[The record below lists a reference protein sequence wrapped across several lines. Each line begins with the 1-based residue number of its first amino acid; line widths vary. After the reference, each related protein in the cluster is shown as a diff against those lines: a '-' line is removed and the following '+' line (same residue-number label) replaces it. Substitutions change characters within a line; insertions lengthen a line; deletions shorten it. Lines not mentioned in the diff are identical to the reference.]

1 MEPLRAG
8 DPSRI
13 GRYRLLRRLGAGGM
27 GVVFLARAPGGAIAA
42 LKTVRSSYADESGF
56 RARFRREVEAARQV
70 GSRWV
75 VPLLD
80 ADADAE
86 TPWLA
91 TSYVPGPSLA
101 ETVDTFGP
109 LSTASVRVLGV
120 RLAEALTAVHG
131 AGLVHRDVK
140 PGNILL
146 APDGPRLI
154 DFGIARAPD
163 ATALTSSGV
172 IVGSPGFLSPEQ
184 ARARGG
190 EIGPAGDVFS
200 LGCVLAFAATGVRPF
215 GGGSAAG
222 VLLRTVYEEPDPASL
237 PDALAPLFRACL
249 HKDPAGRPSLA
260 RLRATLAEGTASGSD
275 APSGWLPAPVTR
287 LINDR
292 SAAVLTIGSIEPTR
306 LSASAPSDIAS
317 TVSPASPHAPT
328 LTSVT
333 ATRPTP
339 RTVGR
344 RGFLRLGSTA
354 GLLAAGGGGAWW
366 WSTRAKPGPSLP
378 SGTGRARP
386 ELVVAFHGDLTGT
399 GKESGRAQLNGARLA
414 VEHIDAHSDRPL
426 RLKLR
431 TYDDGGDTGRA
442 QELAARLAKD
452 AQVLAVLGP
461 TTDACFS
468 ATERTY
474 TEAVMPVVSVSV
486 GADTESASFGSNT
499 FHCHAALHVTYGLLA
514 APCVRYLSNHVDA
527 RRVFLVDDRAQG
539 DFAWRVCDQAEQAL
553 RRGGRDATVSPMAA
567 GRIDY
572 TSLAA
577 EVRSARADA
586 VVFTG
591 DAVRAGGFASALTAA
606 RFTGTRMATERAL
619 DPRFLG
625 SAGAAANGWVFA
637 TAFTDPTARA
647 SARAFTAAY
656 RARFGTDPGWYAAE
670 AYDAVMFLAQVCDKD
685 GTALRERGAIAR
697 RMPEI
702 TYSGIT
708 RTVKYESRYGAYNHD
723 AMFEFQ
729 VVDGA
734 FRYLGQYLEAS
745 VS

>member
-42 LKTVRSSYADESGF
+42 VKTVRSSFADESGF

-70 GSRWV
+70 DSRWV
-75 VPLLD
+75 VTLLD
-80 ADADAE
+80 ADAEAE

-101 ETVDTFGP
+101 EAVDVFGP
-109 LSTASVRVLGV
+109 LSLASVRVLGE
-120 RLAEALTAVHG
+120 RLAEALETVHG

-140 PGNILL
+140 PGNVLL

-154 DFGIARAPD
+154 DFGIARAPEG
-163 ATALTSSGV
+163 TALTSSGM

-190 EIGPAGDVFS
+190 EIGPPSDVFS

-215 GGGSAAG
+215 GSGAAAG
-222 VLLRTVYEEPDPASL
+222 VLLRTVYEEPDPAAL
-237 PDALAPLFRACL
+237 PDALAPLLRACL
-249 HKDPAGRPSLA
+249 HKDPADRPSLA
-260 RLRATLAEGTASGSD
+260 RLRTTLGEETAAGSAEPSD
-275 APSGWLPAPVTR
+275 WLPAPVTR

-292 SAAVLTIGSIEPTR
+292 SAAVLALGAIEPTQV
-306 LSASAPSDIAS
+306 SASTPSDAAS
-317 TVSPASPHAPT
+317 TASQEALT
-328 LTSVT
+328 LTAVT

-366 WSTRAKPGPSLP
+366 WSTRREPGPSTP
-378 SGTGRARP
+378 SGAGRPRP
-386 ELVVAFHGDLTGT
+386 ELVVAFHGDLTGAD
-399 GKESGRAQLNGARLA
+399 KESGKAQLNGARLA
-414 VEHIDAHSDRPL
+414 VEQLNAQSDRPF

-431 TYDDGGDTGRA
+431 PYDDGGDVRRA
-442 QELAARLAKD
+442 RELAARLSKD
-452 AQVLAVLGP
+452 AKVLAVLGP

-468 ATERTY
+468 ATQKTY
-474 TEAVMPVVSVSV
+474 TRAVMPVVSVSV
-486 GADTESASFGSNT
+486 GADTLGSPFESNV
-499 FHCHAALHVTYGLLA
+499 FHCHAALRVPHGLLA
-514 APCVRYLSNHVDA
+514 APCIRYLSHHVDS
-527 RRVFLVDDRAQG
+527 RQVFLVDDRAQ
-539 DFAWRVCDQAEQAL
+539 DQFAWALCDQTERAL
-553 RRGGRDATVSPMAA
+553 RRSGRDATVTRVAA
-567 GRIDY
+567 GKIDY
-572 TSLAA
+572 ASLAA
-577 EVRSARADA
+577 EVKAARADA
-586 VVFTG
+586 VLFTG
-591 DAVRAGGFASALTAA
+591 DAPRAAGFASALTAA
-606 RFTGTRMATERAL
+606 RFTGARLATERAL
-619 DPRFLG
+619 DPRFLT
-625 SAGAAANGWVFA
+625 SAGAAATGWVFA
-637 TAFTDPTARA
+637 TSFTDATANP

-656 RARFGTDPGWYAAE
+656 RARFDTDPAWYAAE
-670 AYDAVMFLAQVCDKD
+670 AHDAVMFLAQACDKD
-685 GTALRERGAIAR
+685 GTTLTERGAIAR

-708 RTVKYESRYGAYNHD
+708 RTVKYEQGYGYNHD
-723 AMFEFQ
+723 AMFWFRADE
-729 VVDGA
+729 GE
-734 FRYLGQYLEAS
+734 FRYLGQYLDAA